1 MQLAKD
7 ETAAWTGGRPKS
19 NWTALDPKASSTYTS
34 PNQLRPAFASA
45 SQKGY
50 NYRRTGLTNKYKL
63 GDDLSIFVSAVWKH
77 LRDTGMDTIAYLPDP
92 EDPTT
97 MNDVVNNHA
106 RYTLDSGR
114 KLSQE
119 LLPKY
124 DVYDLTNDRAAK
136 DFLLDS
142 LEPSLRQ
149 RVDEKL
155 DDDDSLHVVWLTF
168 IKAIQSTSI
177 ERFEELKAKIKRRLP
192 AQYPGENLESLA
204 YDFRKDAKKLTT
216 AGQYDH
222 NLTMT
227 MLKIFLLAGGG
238 NNEDFRHPLRDLKKR
253 LSHALLEIGYKDKV
267 AANKHMIDNKL
278 TYKDICEEAET
289 QYRTMYDMKEWP
301 PAMNAKDSK
310 TPPPGFGANALI
322 QNAHPPNANP
332 NRYGGGGQPGQ
343 NTGTKGKCH
352 KCGKPGHFRRDCPQ
366 LKRGSDNSGPSA
378 QTGGNSRS
386 GPTTPDGKPPSW
398 RTTAPAHGSP
408 STIKRNGKT
417 FHWCA
422 HCGRWSTTHGTLQHK
437 NPMTKPDNNTPQPNA
452 ANYSLV
458 PDPYAWNLE
467 LNISWW
473 TLFFPPAVGMIVAW
487 FLELV

>member
-1 MQLAKD
+1 MSEPNPTTETPTLATPTVQTPIMGGLTQLAKD

-19 NWTALDPKASSTYTS
+19 DWTALDPKAPSTYTS

-50 NYRRTGLTNKYKL
+50 NYRRTGLTSKYKL
-63 GDDLSIFVSAVWKH
+63 GDDLSVFVSAVWKH

-114 KLSQE
+114 KLSHE
-119 LLPKY
+119 LLSNY
-124 DVYDLTNDRAAK
+124 NVYDLTNDRAAK

-149 RVDEKL
+149 RVDEKV

-204 YDFRKDAKKLTT
+204 YDFRKDAKELTT

-289 QYRTMYDMKEWP
+289 QYRTMYDMKE
-301 PAMNAKDSK
+301 
-310 TPPPGFGANALI
+310 
-322 QNAHPPNANP
+322 
-332 NRYGGGGQPGQ
+332 
-343 NTGTKGKCH
+343 
-352 KCGKPGHFRRDCPQ
+352 
-366 LKRGSDNSGPSA
+366 
-378 QTGGNSRS
+378 
-386 GPTTPDGKPPSW
+386 
-398 RTTAPAHGSP
+398 
-408 STIKRNGKT
+408 
-417 FHWCA
+417 
-422 HCGRWSTTHGTLQHK
+422 
-437 NPMTKPDNNTPQPNA
+437 
-452 ANYSLV
+452 
-458 PDPYAWNLE
+458 
-467 LNISWW
+467 
-473 TLFFPPAVGMIVAW
+473 
-487 FLELV
+487 